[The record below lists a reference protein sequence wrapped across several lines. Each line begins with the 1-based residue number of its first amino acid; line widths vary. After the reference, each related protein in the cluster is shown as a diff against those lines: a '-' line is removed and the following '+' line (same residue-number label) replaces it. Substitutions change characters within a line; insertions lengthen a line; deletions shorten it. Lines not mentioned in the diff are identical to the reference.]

1 MGGGL
6 DTMLSS
12 KLWLGVGTFALVGV
26 PVQAAPSLASDP
38 TVQLPGSS
46 PGRPSLRSGEP
57 LRLAVRSGG
66 EAGEAGAARE
76 GGEGGEGGEHRER
89 RRNHRGHAKQYHARE
104 RGTSTASQ
112 RPAPR
117 EGVHSSAPGPLFET
131 LGLLRSTR
139 LLGGCQYGGG
149 RGAGGEGGERGYG
162 GESSVND
169 RYIFGF
175 TEGSDVERCG
185 EREFEVDAKV
195 RAGKEAGRYVAIE
208 EETEFE
214 YGVTDKLLAA
224 GGVYTTYKGISNVP
238 GLDNRHLSA
247 FDGAAAEIKY
257 QFVNRHEAPFGI
269 GISAEPEYHLYS
281 DLSGRREDT
290 YEVET
295 RFFVDREFIPN
306 RLYGAINL
314 LYEPELAHVLE
325 FDNTGRFVN
334 FERES
339 TFGVSGALA
348 YQVFQGVIAGGE
360 VRYLAKYSGL
370 GLNMFEGD
378 ALYFGPT
385 LSVRP
390 RPNVSLTMA
399 FSIQATG
406 RVADNPADRL
416 NLDEFEKYQGRVRF
430 VYEF

>member
-1 MGGGL
+1 VKKPGRRHPRL
-6 DTMLSS
+6 YSRH
-12 KLWLGVGTFALVGV
+12 WVCC
-26 PVQAAPSLASDP
+26 DP
-38 TVQLPGSS
+38 PGSS
-46 PGRPSLRSGEP
+46 
-57 LRLAVRSGG
+57 
-66 EAGEAGAARE
+66 
-76 GGEGGEGGEHRER
+76 
-89 RRNHRGHAKQYHARE
+89 
-104 RGTSTASQ
+104 
-112 RPAPR
+112 
-117 EGVHSSAPGPLFET
+117 
-131 LGLLRSTR
+131 
-139 LLGGCQYGGG
+139 GGCRYAGGP
-149 RGAGGEGGERGYG
+149 GAGGEGGERGYG
-162 GESSVND
+162 GEGSVND

-195 RAGKEAGRYVAIE
+195 RTGKEAGRYLAIE

-224 GGVYTTYKGISNVP
+224 VGVYSTYKGIAGAP
-238 GLDNRHLSA
+238 GLDNRHLAA

-257 QFVNRHEAPFGI
+257 QFVDRHEAPFGV

-295 RFFVDREFIPN
+295 RFFVDREFIAN
-306 RLYGAINL
+306 RLYGAVNL

-325 FDNTGRFVN
+325 LDSAGRFVN

-348 YQVFQGVIAGGE
+348 YQVVHGVIAGGE

-370 GLNMFEGD
+370 GLNRFEGD
-378 ALYFGPT
+378 ALYLGPT

-390 RPNVSLTMA
+390 RPNVSLTLA

-406 RVADNPADRL
+406 RVAANPADRL

>member
-1 MGGGL
+1 MG
-6 DTMLSS
+6 D
-12 KLWLGVGTFALVGV
+12 A
-26 PVQAAPSLASDP
+26 
-38 TVQLPGSS
+38 
-46 PGRPSLRSGEP
+46 
-57 LRLAVRSGG
+57 
-66 EAGEAGAARE
+66 
-76 GGEGGEGGEHRER
+76 
-89 RRNHRGHAKQYHARE
+89 
-104 RGTSTASQ
+104 STASPT
-112 RPAPR
+112 PASR
-117 EGVHSSAPGPLFET
+117 EEARSPASAPLFET
-131 LGLLRSTR
+131 LGLLRSSR
-139 LLGGCQYGGG
+139 LLGGCRYAGGP
-149 RGAGGEGGERGYG
+149 GAGGEGGERGYG
-162 GESSVND
+162 GEGSVND

-195 RAGKEAGRYVAIE
+195 RTGKEAGRYLAIE

-224 GGVYTTYKGISNVP
+224 VGVYSTYKGIAGAP
-238 GLDNRHLSA
+238 GLDNRHLAA

-257 QFVNRHEAPFGI
+257 QFVDRHEAPFGV

-295 RFFVDREFIPN
+295 RFFVDREFIAN
-306 RLYGAINL
+306 RLYGAVNL

-325 FDNTGRFVN
+325 LDSAGRFVN

-348 YQVFQGVIAGGE
+348 YQVVHGVIAGGE

-370 GLNMFEGD
+370 GLNRFEGD
-378 ALYFGPT
+378 ALYLGPT

-390 RPNVSLTMA
+390 RPNVSLTLA

-406 RVADNPADRL
+406 QVAANPADRL